1 MFNRREPTL
10 ETVMLRTS
18 TLMAIALGVT
28 TIASAATPAAALPSQ
43 VFGGVSPHIAGQLH
57 PTTAVQ
63 ASQDAVHVLAPK
75 KPTPPAPE
83 VPMKIPPGHAKT
95 SLDGRAEIPVSK
107 LPVGSPT
114 MKPPQIPVS
123 ELPPPPYKPGPGVD
137 NVCPLNPYKCPAKQK
152 KDDDDS
158 DKGHGPIVI
167 LTPPVAV
174 PVPVAVP
181 ADLPVHVANASSAG
195 VTAQTRP
202 AVSAQ
207 PAAPQCQADAIPALA
222 AGIDEL
228 LPNAQLSN
236 DDRAKVAE
244 LRQMIQDL
252 ATDGKVA
259 AARNVEEVA
268 MFYLGY
274 QKIWLQC
281 GLGTFAWAPVVYNDA
296 VRTADQSK

>member
-1 MFNRREPTL
+1 L
-10 ETVMLRTS
+10 S
-18 TLMAIALGVT
+18 
-28 TIASAATPAAALPSQ
+28 SQ

-57 PTTAVQ
+57 ALTSVQ

-83 VPMKIPPGHAKT
+83 VPMKIPPGQAKN
-95 SLDGRAEIPVSK
+95 SLGDRAEIPVSK

-114 MKPPQIPVS
+114 MKQPEIPVS

-137 NVCPLNPYKCPAKQK
+137 NVCPLNPYKCPPKQPK

-167 LTPPVAV
+167 VTPPVAV

-181 ADLPVHVANASSAG
+181 ADVPVHMATASNAGVAAQARPA
-195 VTAQTRP
+195 VTAQP
-202 AVSAQ
+202 A
-207 PAAPQCQADAIPALA
+207 PPQCQVYAIPALA

-228 LPNAQLSN
+228 LPNAQLSK
-236 DDRAKVAE
+236 DDRAKVTE
-244 LRQMIQDL
+244 LRQTIDDL
-252 ATDGKVA
+252 AAVGKVA

-281 GLGTFAWAPVVYNDA
+281 GLGTFAWAPVVYSDA